1 MAEEKATR
9 SNVDSDSDRL
19 DALNRFRSAASIS
32 MTPELFEKLYLAP
45 QSKVKGQLRDTFGN
59 PTPIA
64 LVGFLMALTPLSCA
78 LMGWRGAG
86 GDVESF
92 AVSPVYFFQGG
103 ILMTLGGLLEWI
115 LGNSFPAVVFCTF
128 GTFWLSYG
136 GVLNPSFAAFS
147 SFAGENEAGA
157 EGLKTTGFNAS
168 LGFWFLFM
176 GLLCI
181 IFLICSL
188 RTNVA
193 FFVIFLSLTIA
204 FGLLTGAF
212 WAQAEDFAGNAHY
225 AHKLL
230 VGAGASAFVTCLAGW
245 YILLAISLAIVDF
258 PIQIP
263 VGDLSNVVKG
273 RSIRER

>member
-1 MAEEKATR
+1 MAEEKGAR
-9 SNVDSDSDRL
+9 SRADSDSDRL
-19 DALNRFRSAASIS
+19 DALNRFRSAASIA

-86 GDVESF
+86 ADGS
-92 AVSPVYFFQGG
+92 ATIPVYFFQGG
-103 ILMTLGGLLEWI
+103 VLMTLGGLLEWI
-115 LGNSFPAVVFCTF
+115 LGNSFSAVVFCTF

-147 SFAGENEAGA
+147 SFAAENEAGA
-157 EGLKTTGFNAS
+157 EGLKTTGFNAG

-193 FFVIFLSLTIA
+193 FFVIFLSLAIA

-212 WAQAEDFAGNAHY
+212 WAQAEDWTGNAHY

>member
-1 MAEEKATR
+1 
-9 SNVDSDSDRL
+9 
-19 DALNRFRSAASIS
+19 
-32 MTPELFEKLYLAP
+32 
-45 QSKVKGQLRDTFGN
+45 
-59 PTPIA
+59 
-64 LVGFLMALTPLSCA
+64 
-78 LMGWRGAG
+78 
-86 GDVESF
+86 
-92 AVSPVYFFQGG
+92 
-103 ILMTLGGLLEWI
+103 
-115 LGNSFPAVVFCTF
+115 
-128 GTFWLSYG
+128 
-136 GVLNPSFAAFS
+136 
-147 SFAGENEAGA
+147 
-157 EGLKTTGFNAS
+157 
-168 LGFWFLFM
+168 M

-230 VGAGASAFVTCLAGW
+230 VVRTLVILVFANTCSTLDEESLKKLIGVQGAGASAFVTCLAGW

>member
-1 MAEEKATR
+1 MAEEKGNRA
-9 SNVDSDSDRL
+9 NVDSDSDRL

-64 LVGFLMALTPLSCA
+64 LVGFLMSLTPLSCA

-86 GDVESF
+86 GDG
-92 AVSPVYFFQGG
+92 AATIPVYFFQGG

-181 IFLICSL
+181 IFLVCSL

-212 WAQAEDFAGNAHY
+212 WAMAEDFVGNADY

-230 VGAGASAFVTCLAGW
+230 VGAGASTFVTCLAGW
-245 YILLAISLAIVDF
+245 YILLAIALAIVDF

>member
-9 SNVDSDSDRL
+9 NNVDFDSDRS
-19 DALNRFRSAASIS
+19 DALNRFRSAASIN

-86 GDVESF
+86 GDG
-92 AVSPVYFFQGG
+92 AATIPAYFFQGG
-103 ILMTLGGLLEWI
+103 LLMILGGLLEWI

-128 GTFWLSYG
+128 GSFWLSYG
-136 GVLNPSFAAFS
+136 GVLNPSFAAFA
-147 SFAGENEAGA
+147 SFAGENEASA
-157 EGLKTTGFNAS
+157 AGLETTGFNAG

-176 GLLCI
+176 GLLCV

-193 FFVIFLSLTIA
+193 FFVIFLTLAIA

-245 YILLAISLAIVDF
+245 YILFAISLAIVDF

-263 VGDLSNVVKG
+263 VGDLSNVIKG

>member
-1 MAEEKATR
+1 MAEEKGTR

-86 GDVESF
+86 GDG
-92 AVSPVYFFQGG
+92 AATIPVYFFQGG
-103 ILMTLGGLLEWI
+103 VLMTLGGLLEWI

-147 SFAGENEAGA
+147 SFAGEDEAGA

-212 WAQAEDFAGNAHY
+212 WAQAEDFAGNADY

-273 RSIRER
+273 KSIRER

>member
-1 MAEEKATR
+1 MAEEKGNRA
-9 SNVDSDSDRL
+9 NVDSDSDRL

-86 GDVESF
+86 GDG
-92 AVSPVYFFQGG
+92 AATIPVYFFQGG
-103 ILMTLGGLLEWI
+103 VLMTLGGLLEWI

-181 IFLICSL
+181 IFLVCSL

-193 FFVIFLSLTIA
+193 FFVIFLSLVIA

-212 WAQAEDFAGNAHY
+212 WAMAEDFVGNAAY

>member
-9 SNVDSDSDRL
+9 NHADSDSDRL

-86 GDVESF
+86 GDG
-92 AVSPVYFFQGG
+92 AATIPVYFFQGG

-157 EGLKTTGFNAS
+157 EGLKTTGFNAG

-193 FFVIFLSLTIA
+193 FFVIFLSLAIA

-212 WAQAEDFAGNAHY
+212 WAQADDFAGNADY

-230 VGAGASAFVTCLAGW
+230 VVRTLMKVVYNTCTTLIEESFEKLTRA
-245 YILLAISLAIVDF
+245 
-258 PIQIP
+258 
-263 VGDLSNVVKG
+263 
-273 RSIRER
+273 

>member
-1 MAEEKATR
+1 MAEEKGNRIGA
-9 SNVDSDSDRL
+9 DSDSERAE
-19 DALNRFRSAASIS
+19 ALNRFRSAASIS

-45 QSKVKGQLRDTFGN
+45 QSKVKGHLRDTFGN

-64 LVGFLMALTPLSCA
+64 LVGFLMALTPLSCS
-78 LMGWRGAG
+78 LMGWRGASG
-86 GDVESF
+86 GG
-92 AVSPVYFFQGG
+92 AATIPVYFFQAG
-103 ILMTLGGLLEWI
+103 ILMTVGGLLEWI
-115 LGNSFPAVVFCTF
+115 LGNSFPAVVFTSF

-147 SFAGENEAGA
+147 SYAKAGEDGTD
-157 EGLKTTGFNAS
+157 GLQTTGFNAS

-176 GLLCI
+176 GLLSLV
-181 IFLICSL
+181 FLICSL

-193 FFVIFLSLTIA
+193 FFIIFLTLAIT
-204 FGLLTGAF
+204 FGLLTGAY
-212 WAQAEDFAGNAHY
+212 WAMAEDFVGNAHY
-225 AHKLL
+225 ANKLL

-273 RSIRER
+273 KSIREH